1 MAKKERI
8 FLGSCLILLSFGS
21 YFDFVVSL
29 AMRVFW
35 VFFIILLSLDS

>member
-29 AMRVFW
+29 AMRVFLYN
-35 VFFIILLSLDS
+35 IIEFGFLM

>member
-8 FLGSCLILLSFGS
+8 LLGSCLILLSFGS

-29 AMRVFW
+29 AMRVFLYN
-35 VFFIILLSLDS
+35 IIEFGFLM